1 MRFARAITVVMAF
14 TVFASPLFADHVRA
28 RRSQDGK
35 ATAAVTDRLVS
46 LGVERAS
53 AERQVKTLTEREL
66 AYFAADP
73 TRIQVVGAAQD
84 MFSGQS
90 DLVWYE
96 AVGGLAMLVGGIALI
111 FFAQSN

>member
-14 TVFASPLFADHVRA
+14 AVFSTPLFADHI
-28 RRSQDGK
+28 RSRGSKDAK
-35 ATAAVTDRLVS
+35 ATAAVTERLVS

-53 AERQVKTLTEREL
+53 AERQVKALTDREV

-73 TRIQVVGAAQD
+73 TRVQVVGAAQD

-96 AVGGLAMLVGGIALI
+96 AIGGAAMLAGGIVMI